1 VAERAGHDGHEEN
14 TMNYKLA
21 YRLGFHPWEDAEEQ
35 PPFTEKIA
43 ELFAREE
50 SGREP
55 PYGPALDLG
64 TGSGIWGVLL
74 AKRGWQ
80 VTGVDLVD
88 KALRRA
94 RERVQNA
101 SVDVRLVHGDVT
113 ALREAGVGYGFRL
126 VLDTGTF
133 HGLNSTQR
141 EEMGREVSAIV
152 ADDATVLMI
161 GWAPKRRGPL
171 PRGVSMGEIEVA
183 FPGWTVT
190 DVGATGFQAP
200 KPVELLMRPD
210 ERWYRLRRE

>member
-1 VAERAGHDGHEEN
+1 
-14 TMNYKLA
+14 MNYEFA
-21 YRLGFHPWEDAEEQ
+21 YRIGFHPWEDAEEQ
-35 PPFTEKIA
+35 PQFTEKIA
-43 ELFAREE
+43 QLFEQEE
-50 SGREP
+50 SGHEP

-101 SVDVRLVHGDVT
+101 GVDMRLVHGDVT
-113 ALREAGVGYGFRL
+113 ALREASVGSDFQL

-133 HGLNSTQR
+133 HGLNSAQR
-141 EEMGREVSAIV
+141 AAMGRAVTAIA
-152 ADDATVLMI
+152 ADDATALI
-161 GWAPKRRGPL
+161 LAWTPKRRGPL
-171 PRGVSMGEIEVA
+171 PRGASRSEIEAA

-190 DVGATGFQAP
+190 DVGPTGFQAP
-200 KPVELLMRPD
+200 KPVELLMDPD